1 MSHPLESPVLWARLE
16 PVLDTVLELE
26 GEARVEFMARVGRE
40 APDLYQAMRDILA
53 RDPLLFTG
61 SALAL
66 AAPLLPPGDATPPL
80 APGTQ
85 VGPYRL
91 ARAIGQGGM
100 GTVYY
105 AERADGQFDMPVA
118 LKVVRADGSAHDDFA
133 QRFLRERQTLARLVH
148 PNIARLLDGGVTP
161 DGRPYFA
168 MEYVDGRPLAE
179 HAAHHGLT
187 RTGRLE
193 LFRQV
198 CAAVQYAHEH
208 LVIHRDLKPTNVL
221 VTAEGTV
228 KLLDFGVA
236 KVLGAGED
244 AGPEGVTSS
253 VFPTSSDPV
262 TMLVTPAYAS
272 PEQLRGEPVSTASD
286 VYSLGVVLFELLT
299 GRRPVELGRVAPHR
313 WVETLAR
320 EDAPPASRVAANGFG
335 IPADLDAILATAL
348 RYAPDSRYR
357 TVDAFATDIRRFL
370 AGEPVRARPATLGY
384 KLARFWSR
392 HRASLSLAAAAL
404 LVLTGFTVV
413 TVVQSRRIRRE
424 AAAVV
429 AERDRAQ
436 RVNDFLVGLFGSMYP
451 YGTTGGVPTPSRM
464 LDSAMARIERDFTDA
479 PADASRLLAE
489 IASAYMGV
497 GDFAS
502 AVRAAQ
508 RGIALEAGRAQPDS
522 VKLAAQLL
530 TLGMMRTYS
539 GGGRDGEEELRQS
552 LAIWRRAL
560 GDTAR
565 AVARA
570 HNALGVHLARRGFTG
585 EAEQLI
591 RTALRMDSARAPF
604 DANIV
609 AQSHRNLGHALHRA
623 GRHEEARVQYAAA
636 LALVRARFSEDNAEV
651 GNGYINLGLA
661 AEGIGAIDSAR
672 VLIERGLVIRYRT
685 LGREHD
691 DIAADET
698 HLARVLLAAGDLDAA
713 ESLLQHALVI
723 QRRGPPRS
731 VNLAETLRTL
741 GRVRYARG
749 ERNSACALLREQR
762 DIVTAVQGAYAGR
775 VVDEAVTAAAPCATV
790 SDAPRSPQASRQ
802 GDAHG

>member
-1 MSHPLESPVLWARLE
+1 VRHPLESPALWARLE
-16 PVLDTVLELE
+16 PVLDAVLELD
-26 GEARVEFMARVGRE
+26 GEARVAFMARVQRE
-40 APDLYQAMRDILA
+40 SPDLHAAMCEVLS
-53 RDPLLFTG
+53 RDPLLFAGT
-61 SALAL
+61 ALEF
-66 AAPLLPPGDATPPL
+66 AAPLLPPAAGSVTL
-80 APGTQ
+80 TPGTQ

-91 ARAIGQGGM
+91 TRAIGQGGM

-118 LKVVRADGSAHDDFA
+118 LKVVRADGSAHDDVA
-133 QRFLRERQTLARLVH
+133 QRFLGERQTLARLVH
-148 PNIARLLDGGVTP
+148 PNIARLLDGGVTA

-179 HAAHHGLT
+179 HAAHHGLSL
-187 RTGRLE
+187 TGRLE
-193 LFRQV
+193 LFLQV

-236 KVLGAGED
+236 KVLGAD
-244 AGPEGVTSS
+244 ADGGSDGATAPALSSTSN
-253 VFPTSSDPV
+253 PV

-286 VYSLGVVLFELLT
+286 VYSLGVVLYELLT
-299 GRRPVELGRVAPHR
+299 GRRPVELGRVPPHR

-320 EDAPPASRVAANGFG
+320 EDVPPASRAATNGVA

-348 RYAPDSRYR
+348 RYAPDGRYR
-357 TVDAFATDIRRFL
+357 TVDAFASDLQRFL
-370 AGEPVRARPATLGY
+370 AHEPVQARPATFGY
-384 KLARFWSR
+384 KLSRFWGR
-392 HRASLSLAAAAL
+392 HRAALTLAAAAL
-404 LVLTGFTVV
+404 VVLASFTAV

-424 AAAVV
+424 AAAAVV
-429 AERDRAQ
+429 ERDRAQ
-436 RVNDFLVGLFGSMYP
+436 RVNDFLVGLFGTMYP

-464 LDSAMARIERDFTDA
+464 LDTAVARIERDFTDA

-497 GDFAS
+497 GDFAG

-530 TLGMMRTYS
+530 TLGLMRTYS

-552 LAIWRRAL
+552 LAIWRHTL
-560 GDTAR
+560 GDTSRAAAR
-565 AVARA
+565 AQ
-570 HNALGVHLARRGFTG
+570 NALGVHLARRGFTD

-591 RTALRMDSARAPF
+591 QGALRMDSARVPF

-623 GRHEEARVQYAAA
+623 GRYDEARAHYTSA
-636 LALVRARFSEDNAEV
+636 LALVRARFGEDNAEV

-672 VLIERGLVIRYRT
+672 ALMERGLAIRYRT

-698 HLARVLLAAGDLDAA
+698 HLARVLLAAGKLDTA
-713 ESLLQHALVI
+713 ESLLRHALQI
-723 QRRGPPRS
+723 ERRGPPRS
-731 VNLAETLRTL
+731 VNLAESLRTL

-749 ERNSACALLREQR
+749 DRAEACALLREQR
-762 DIVTAVQGAYAGR
+762 DMVTSTLGAYADR
-775 VVDEAVTAAAPCATV
+775 MVAEAVAAAAPCAAV
-790 SDAPRSPQASRQ
+790 PDVGVIR
-802 GDAHG
+802 